1 MHEKATPA
9 RKNGYDLAA
18 NYNMGPLAL
27 GAGYSQ
33 VDEDKQAAFRATYT
47 FGQFVVGGYYQRN
60 DEEIRGTRNNFR
72 LSGMYTLG
80 ASEFHVNVGHANQ
93 WTLGYNYN
101 LSKRTKVYG
110 YYTKVDNKAGANYMT
125 GVKGA
130 DFSSFALGVRHAF

>member
-80 ASEFHVNVGHANQ
+80 ASEFHVNVGHANK
-93 WTLGYNYN
+93 